1 MRSLECDL
9 RLRAVLLF
17 FALCLS
23 GVVAAQGPAQ
33 AYIRSGEH
41 GQALLLSRLGA
52 CYAVTPAHVMGGD
65 LFATL
70 IGASPT
76 APQGD
81 ADLLQKFGY
90 DLALL
95 RTTGSATEQCG
106 GQIRD
111 VPQLDSLLSRATSG
125 VVSSVNTDGSV
136 TRRSVTINDVG
147 LVNVRL
153 RPRSEGDQLFKGLS
167 GSLVLT
173 GEQPIGILM
182 TVDPD
187 TGEGVALRYD
197 RALETLRPFFAAPGT
212 AANQQDAPK
221 PAATG
226 RPAGIGAA
234 VTSWSSPPIDGAHR
248 IANLVDTSDEPTVWL
263 ARANQFPIE
272 IVIALEGEKSH
283 AVNAVRLV
291 GEGVDPADRLPKD
304 FEVLV
309 KGGGGWVSVG
319 SYTYFKND
327 ADQLV
332 QFAPARAREI
342 MLRVYSNWGD
352 PTAVGLSGFEIQEM
366 R

>member
-1 MRSLECDL
+1 MKMLELDM
-9 RLRAVLLF
+9 RLRALLLF
-17 FALCLS
+17 MCLS
-23 GVVAAQGPAQ
+23 ASGVFAAEGPAQ

-70 IGASPT
+70 VGASLAAT
-76 APQGD
+76 QGD
-81 ADLLQKFGY
+81 ADLLQEFGY

-95 RTTGSATEQCG
+95 RTTGSVSDHCG
-106 GQIRD
+106 GQLSD
-111 VPQLDSLLSRATSG
+111 VPQLDSVLSRASSG
-125 VVSSVNTDGSV
+125 IVSSVNADGSV
-136 TRRSVTINDVG
+136 TRRNVTINDVG

-153 RPRSEGDQLFKGLS
+153 RPSSEGDQLFKGLS
-167 GSLVLT
+167 GSLVLA

-182 TVDPD
+182 TVEPD

-212 AANQQDAPK
+212 TEIQHDLPK
-221 PAATG
+221 ASATG
-226 RPAGIGAA
+226 QRAGLAA
-234 VTSWSSPPIDGAHR
+234 EVASWNSPPIDGAHR
-248 IANLVDTSDEPTVWL
+248 TANLVDVSDEPTVWL
-263 ARANQFPIE
+263 ARAGQFPIE
-272 IVIALEGEKSH
+272 IVIALAGEMSH
-283 AVNAVRLV
+283 AVDAVRLV

-304 FEVLV
+304 FELLV
-309 KGGGGWVSVG
+309 KGGGGWISVG

-332 QFAPARAREI
+332 QFAPVRAREI

-352 PTAVGLSGFEIQEM
+352 PTAVGLSGLEIREM